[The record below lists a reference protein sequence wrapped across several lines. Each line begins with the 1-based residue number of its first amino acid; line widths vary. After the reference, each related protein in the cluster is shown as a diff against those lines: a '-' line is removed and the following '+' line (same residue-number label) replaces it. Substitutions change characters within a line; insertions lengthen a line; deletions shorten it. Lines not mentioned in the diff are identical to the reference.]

1 MKCQKLSRQELRI
14 QVFSRGRQLGSRAA
28 RPAGVPAR
36 PPFPAAAP
44 SVAGLLPGAES
55 LGGSGAVGGSEGGTR
70 AQGLLE
76 FVGFLGVG
84 FAFLAAAILL

>member
-14 QVFSRGRQLGSRAA
+14 QVFSRGRQLGSRAV

-44 SVAGLLPGAES
+44 SVAGLLPGAEP
-55 LGGSGAVGGSEGGTR
+55 VGGPEGGTR